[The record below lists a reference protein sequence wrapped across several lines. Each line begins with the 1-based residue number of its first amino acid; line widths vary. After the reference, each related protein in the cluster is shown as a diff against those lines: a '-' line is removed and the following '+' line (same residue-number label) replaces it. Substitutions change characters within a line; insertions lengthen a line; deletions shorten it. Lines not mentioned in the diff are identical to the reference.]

1 MQFLKNLD
9 KIMHSDV
16 ILGGQCLNAGI
27 AGLSNWRTQ
36 NVFLSLWLELLKITI
51 GHKLLKTCRSQFA
64 KPPLRTI

>member
-16 ILGGQCLNAGI
+16 ILGGQCLKAGI

-36 NVFLSLWLELLKITI
+36 NVFLSLWNCQEKVTI
-51 GHKLLKTCRSQFA
+51 GLNC
-64 KPPLRTI
+64 